1 MYIILEFYADGEFR
15 GICGV
20 YPTLRSAEIIV
31 QYLTEENPNNGIYFE
46 IHDAVMCD
54 DVEEE

>member
-1 MYIILEFYADGEFR
+1 MYIILDFYSDGEFR

-31 QYLTEENPNNGIYFE
+31 QYLKEENQNCGIYYE
-46 IHDAVMCD
+46 IHNAYMCD
-54 DVEEE
+54 DVEE